1 MAGYGPYIS
10 TITLPGGQK
19 YDIKDQEARDLIASI
34 VAGGL
39 TFVVS
44 ADASNTP
51 YGVTWENA
59 GTRVEG
65 TLVASID
72 TKAYIYLVPH
82 EKTGSTVDYYREYV
96 TVNFGTEQSPVWA
109 WEYLGNT
116 DIDLSNLGDLAYKD
130 SASGTIAVTTAD
142 SGTFSNGSVTASAT
156 YTPAGSV
163 NVTLAQTATAASL
176 TKGDYTPAGTVSKPN
191 VTVTPTTATVEVKD
205 AAGTVT
211 AGTAAS
217 FTRGTFNGGSFT
229 RGVDSYTA
237 PTWTATVPDTTVTD
251 PETGNPVTVST
262 ENLQFSFNA
271 GSFTQGVDS
280 FTPATHGEDTFTA
293 NTPTSVTL
301 PTFKEQ
307 SVMTAASAELD
318 AAPTFTGTT
327 ATNALVTGVNYD
339 KATVDSQS
347 FTGTEATISSTGT
360 ASGDVTLTKTEKTI
374 NVTVS

>member
-10 TITLPGGQK
+10 TITLPNGQK

-51 YGVTWENA
+51 AGITWIKDDTTITGV
-59 GTRVEG
+59 
-65 TLVASID
+65 LVASSD

-82 EKTGSTVDYYREYV
+82 EKTGTTVDYYREYV

-116 DIDLSNLGDLAYKD
+116 DIDLSNLGALAYKD
-130 SASGTIAVTTAD
+130 SASGTIGVTTAD

-156 YTPAGSV
+156 YTPVGSV
-163 NVTLAQTATAASL
+163 SVTLAQTATAASL
-176 TKGDYTPAGTVSKPN
+176 TKSDYTPAGTVSKPN
-191 VTVTPTTATVEVKD
+191 ITVTPSTATVEVKD

-211 AGTAAS
+211 AGSAAS
-217 FTRGTFNGGSFT
+217 FTSGSFSGGSFT
-229 RGVDSYTA
+229 QGTDQFTA
-237 PTWTATVPDTTVTD
+237 PTWTATVPESE
-251 PETGNPVTVST
+251 PGVST
-262 ENLQFSFNA
+262 ENLVFSFTA
-271 GSFTQGVDS
+271 GSFTQGSDS
-280 FTPATHGEDTFTA
+280 FTAATHGADTFTA

-301 PTFKEQ
+301 PTFKNQ
-307 SVMTAASAELD
+307 TVMTAASAELE

-327 ATNALVTGVNYD
+327 ATEALVTGVNYD

>member
-10 TITLPGGQK
+10 TITLPNGQK

-51 YGVTWENA
+51 AGLTWEND
-59 GTRVEG
+59 GVLVTG
-65 TLVASID
+65 TLVAGSA

-82 EKTGSTVDYYREYV
+82 AKTQGAVDYYREYV

-116 DIDLSNLGDLAYKD
+116 DIDISSLGDLAYKD
-130 SASGTIAVTTAD
+130 SASGSTTLATAD
-142 SGTFSNGSVTASAT
+142 SAAFSNGAVTASAT

-163 NVTLAQTATAASL
+163 SVTLAQTATAASL
-176 TKGDYTPAGTVSKPN
+176 TKSDYTPAGTVSKPN

-205 AAGTVT
+205 AAGAVT
-211 AGTAAS
+211 AGSAAS
-217 FTRGTFNGGSFT
+217 FTSGSFSGGSFT
-229 RGVDSYTA
+229 QGTDKFTA
-237 PTWTATVPDTTVTD
+237 PTWTATVPESE
-251 PETGNPVTVST
+251 PGVST
-262 ENLQFSFNA
+262 ENLVISWSA
-271 GSFTQGVDS
+271 GSFTQGNDS
-280 FTPATHGEDTFTA
+280 FTAATHGADTFTA

-301 PTFKEQ
+301 PTFKNQ
-307 SVMTAASAELD
+307 TVMTGASAALE

-327 ATNALVTGVNYD
+327 ATNALVTGVAYD
-339 KATVDSQS
+339 KATVESQT
-347 FTGTEATISSTGT
+347 FTGTEATIDSTGT
-360 ASGDVTLTKTEKTI
+360 ASGDVTLTKTDKTI
-374 NVTVS
+374 KVTVS